1 MENTSGFFESPAE
14 GVPAGTSAREM
25 VSSSGPGYSEIWR
38 VDRGGR
44 FRVLKCL
51 KPQFRDDPLYERLL
65 LKEFDIG
72 YSLNHENICE
82 YYSFGSDP
90 DLGNCIEMEWV
101 DGRTLEEFMG
111 EGKRPREVYEK
122 IVGDICSGLSYMH
135 AKQVIHRDLK
145 PSNILVTY
153 NGDNVKLID
162 FGLSDADDSSILKT
176 PAGTAVY
183 AAPEVRAGGKASVR
197 SDLYS
202 LGMVLSLFPVRKYS
216 RIIRKLLSSR
226 PEDRYGS
233 VAEVQKAMK
242 SDMPAVAG
250 FVFIFIVAV
259 MAIAPLFER
268 WFRPAAPADPS
279 VPSVILNEVKNLPD
293 TSRSLSG
300 GSAPLTNR
308 GLDSLTNRGY
318 DSLTNHGSD
327 SLTKR
332 SLSGGSAPLTNR
344 GPAAHTKKQRPK
356 TTTPKKAT
364 DTHLIDELFRQA
376 TELFE

>member
-51 KPQFRDDPLYERLL
+51 KPQFRGDPLYERLL

-82 YYSFGSDP
+82 YYSFLSDP
-90 DLGNCIEMEWV
+90 GLGNCIEMEWV

-122 IVGDICSGLSYMH
+122 VVGEICSGLSYMH

-202 LGMVLSLFPVRKYS
+202 LGMVLSLFPIRKYS

-268 WFRPAAPADPS
+268 WFRPAAPAAPT
-279 VPSVILNEVKNLPD
+279 VPTAPSVILNEVKNLPD
-293 TSRSLSG
+293 TSQLLNG
-300 GSAPLTNR
+300 GSTPLINRGSTPLTNR
-308 GLDSLTNRGY
+308 GSDSLTNR
-318 DSLTNHGSD
+318 GSD

-332 SLSGGSAPLTNR
+332 SLSGAE
-344 GPAAHTKKQRPK
+344 GPAAPTKKQRPK
-356 TTTPKKAT
+356 DASPKKAT